1 MMLAHNSFSSQT
13 WAIFVPNRNSKI
25 KSTVWPTGP
34 PQVRSQNKAYWPYL
48 IKIKEK
54 VGIFAKFGENL
65 LNLWLKIDFIEL
77 LCFKCFQNCPKC
89 AFKHIWKPKNLIW
102 KNEFWP
108 NIGILTK
115 SQKLTS
121 HFRWPCRTQCWLNFR
136 VSFRYK
142 NRPCLG
148 RERVMGQHHLCNR
161 SLCNG
166 YLDNGIFRETG
177 CIFLL
182 KLSDLQVTWYL
193 LKAGTINNL

>member
-89 AFKHIWKPKNLIW
+89 AFKHIWWPKNLIW
-102 KNEFWP
+102 KNKFWP

-115 SQKLTS
+115 SLKLIN
-121 HFRWPCRTQCWLNFR
+121 HFGWPCSPQYWLNFR
-136 VSFRYK
+136 VSVRYR

-148 RERVMGQHHLCNR
+148 REWVIGHQYLWLRSPCKVHLE
-161 SLCNG
+161 
-166 YLDNGIFRETG
+166 NGIFRETG
-177 CIFLL
+177 C
-182 KLSDLQVTWYL
+182 SYRTMSCAQVF
-193 LKAGTINNL
+193 KS

>member
-89 AFKHIWKPKNLIW
+89 AFKHIWWPKNLIW

-108 NIGILTK
+108 NIGILTN
-115 SQKLTS
+115 SLKLTS
-121 HFRWPCRTQCWLNFR
+121 YFGWLKGHLIDLTTEYINH
-136 VSFRYK
+136 S
-142 NRPCLG
+142 CLE
-148 RERVMGQHHLCNR
+148 REWVIGQQHLR
-161 SLCNG
+161 EYSPCNG
-166 YLDNGIFRETG
+166 H
-177 CIFLL
+177 
-182 KLSDLQVTWYL
+182 LQ
-193 LKAGTINNL
+193 

>member
-115 SQKLTS
+115 SLKLTS
-121 HFRWPCRTQCWLNFR
+121 HFGWTCKPHNWLNFR
-136 VSFRYK
+136 VQKLPISEKRMSHWSAAFVEFK
-142 NRPCLG
+142 TLQGAPTESHLSWNRLY
-148 RERVMGQHHLCNR
+148 N
-161 SLCNG
+161 SLHN
-166 YLDNGIFRETG
+166 
-177 CIFLL
+177 
-182 KLSDLQVTWYL
+182 
-193 LKAGTINNL
+193 